1 MVTERRILSGFAQLK
16 TPKGGR
22 ILGFQACF
30 GYFASL
36 LDYGTWNFNC
46 KNHDK

>member
-1 MVTERRILSGFAQLK
+1 MVTERRILSNFAQLK
-16 TPKGGR
+16 PPKGGR
-22 ILGFQACF
+22 ILSFQACF
-30 GYFASL
+30 GDFASL